1 MKAFRALSVATALV
15 TYALVVLGGVVR
27 VSGSGLGCP
36 DWPLCHGR
44 LLPPLD
50 VHAIIEYSHR
60 TTASLT
66 SILVVLTAVVAWVV
80 WRKRR
85 DIVIPATV
93 AVVLL
98 VVQVVLG
105 AITVRFEL
113 PPMIVLAHLATAMA
127 LLAAVCVTAV
137 AACLPEN
144 VSNAR
149 IAQERLKRSYGTFR
163 ATRVR
168 RRPERG
174 SRGATPRRL
183 ARGAA
188 GGTYLLILSGSLVV
202 GSGASSSCSAW
213 PLCGG
218 GFSLAFDGYPAIQLL
233 HRGLAA
239 AVGLLIIVSLLALL
253 NRYREERAVRATV
266 ALTLAALA
274 FQIAVG
280 AAVVTLHL
288 PAALRGLHLALA
300 SAVWTGTVVLAVIA
314 DRLPAAGGSVGV
326 TDTAHRPPRP
336 TREVV
341 LDYVSLAKPR
351 IIPLLL
357 ITALGGMMM
366 AERGWPSTILVV
378 LTLLGGALAAAGAG
392 AINCWID
399 RDLDGAMLRTRRR
412 PLPDGRIA
420 PGHALLFGIALG
432 LAAFVLL
439 AFWVNVLA
447 ATLAISGLLFY
458 VFVYTLWLKR
468 WTVQNIVIGGA
479 AGAVPPVV
487 GWAAVTHRVDLTAVY
502 LFAVIFLW
510 TPPHFWAL
518 ALRLKGD
525 YARAQVPMLPVVRGE
540 AVARRQILV
549 YTVLLVGVTLAVVV
563 TGALGLLYLAGAV
576 VLGGA
581 FIALALVNLRSQRQR
596 WSRLLFDYSI
606 AYLGLLFAVMVA
618 DRMIGRV

>member
-1 MKAFRALSVATALV
+1 MKAFRALSVATAVV

-44 LLPPLD
+44 ALPPLD
-50 VHAIIEYSHR
+50 LHAIIEYSHR
-60 TTASLT
+60 TTASLA
-66 SILVVLTAVVAWVV
+66 SALVVLTAVFAWLA

-85 DIVIPATV
+85 DVVIPATV
-93 AVVLL
+93 ALVLL

-105 AITVRFEL
+105 AITVRLEL

-137 AACLPEN
+137 AAIVPRPVRPADHLS
-144 VSNAR
+144 VLLS
-149 IAQERLKRSYGTFR
+149 R
-163 ATRVR
+163 A
-168 RRPERG
+168 
-174 SRGATPRRL
+174 
-183 ARGAA
+183 AA
-188 GGTYLLILSGSLVV
+188 AGTYLLILSGSLVV
-202 GSGASSSCSAW
+202 GSGASGSCDAW

-218 GFSLAFDGYPAIQLL
+218 GFSLTFDGSPAIQLL

-239 AVGLLIIVSLLALL
+239 AVGVLIIVSLLALL
-253 NRYREERAVRATV
+253 NRHREDRAVRATV

-274 FQIAVG
+274 FQVAVG

-300 SAVWTGTVVLAVIA
+300 SAVWAGTVVLAVIA
-314 DRLPAAGGSVGV
+314 DRLPAAGAPIGL
-326 TDTAHRPPRP
+326 TADARRKPRP
-336 TREVV
+336 AREVV

-366 AERGWPSTILVV
+366 AQRGWPSTSLVV

-399 RDLDGAMLRTRRR
+399 RDLDGEMLRTRRR

-420 PGHALLFGIALG
+420 PNHALLFGIALG
-432 LAAFVLL
+432 LAAFLLL

-458 VFVYTLWLKR
+458 VFIYTLWLKR

-487 GWAAVTHRVDLTAVY
+487 GWAAVTHRVDLTAIY

-525 YARAQVPMLPVVRGE
+525 YARARVPMLPVVRGE
-540 AVARRQILV
+540 AVARRQILL
-549 YTVLLVGVTLAVVV
+549 YTVILVAVTLAVVV

-576 VLGGA
+576 VLGGV
-581 FIALALVNLRSQRQR
+581 FIALAFVNLRSQRQR

-618 DRMIGRV
+618 DRMIGRL

>member
-1 MKAFRALSVATALV
+1 MKAFRALSVATAVV

-44 LLPPLD
+44 ALPPLD
-50 VHAIIEYSHR
+50 LHAIIEYSHR
-60 TTASLT
+60 TTASLA
-66 SILVVLTAVVAWVV
+66 SALVVLTAVFAWLA

-93 AVVLL
+93 ALVLL
-98 VVQVVLG
+98 LVQVVLG
-105 AITVRFEL
+105 AITVRLEL

-137 AACLPEN
+137 AAMVPRQATE
-144 VSNAR
+144 AD
-149 IAQERLKRSYGTFR
+149 R
-163 ATRVR
+163 ASAWL
-168 RRPERG
+168 
-174 SRGATPRRL
+174 SR
-183 ARGAA
+183 AA
-188 GGTYLLILSGSLVV
+188 VGGTYLLILSGSLVV
-202 GSGASSSCSAW
+202 GSGASGSCDAW

-218 GFSLAFDGYPAIQLL
+218 GLSLTFNGSPAIQLL

-239 AVGLLIIVSLLALL
+239 AVGVLIIVSLLALL
-253 NRYREERAVRATV
+253 NRHREDRAVRATV

-274 FQIAVG
+274 FQVAVG

-300 SAVWTGTVVLAVIA
+300 GAVWAGTVVLAVIA
-314 DRLPAAGGSVGV
+314 DRLPAAGAPAGL
-326 TDTAHRPPRP
+326 TADARPLHRPA
-336 TREVV
+336 REVV

-366 AERGWPSTILVV
+366 AQRGWPSTGLVV

-399 RDLDGAMLRTRRR
+399 RDLDGEMLRTRRR

-420 PGHALLFGIALG
+420 PSHALLFGIALG
-432 LAAFVLL
+432 LAAFLLL

-458 VFVYTLWLKR
+458 VFIYTLWLKR

-487 GWAAVTHRVDLTAVY
+487 GWAAVTHRVDLTAIY
-502 LFAVIFLW
+502 LFAIIFLW

-525 YARAQVPMLPVVRGE
+525 YARARVPMLPVVRGE
-540 AVARRQILV
+540 AVARRQILL
-549 YTVLLVGVTLAVVV
+549 YTVVLVAVTLAVVV

-576 VLGGA
+576 VLGGI
-581 FIALALVNLRSQRQR
+581 FIALALINLRSRRQR

-618 DRMIGRV
+618 DRMIGRL

>member
-1 MKAFRALSVATALV
+1 MKAFRVLSVATAVV

-36 DWPLCHGR
+36 DWPLCHGH
-44 LLPPLD
+44 LLPPLNL
-50 VHAIIEYSHR
+50 HAIIEYSHR

-66 SILVVLTAVVAWVV
+66 SALVLLTAAVAWLA

-85 DIVIPATV
+85 DLVIPATV
-93 AVVLL
+93 ALGLL
-98 VVQVVLG
+98 IVQVILG
-105 AITVRFEL
+105 AITVRLEL

-127 LLAAVCVTAV
+127 LLGAVCVTAV
-137 AACLPEN
+137 AALTP
-144 VSNAR
+144 APAGA
-149 IAQERLKRSYGTFR
+149 ID
-163 ATRVR
+163 RVAR
-168 RRPERG
+168 RRM
-174 SRGATPRRL
+174 L
-183 ARGAA
+183 LAA
-188 GGTYLLILSGSLVV
+188 GGTYLLLISGSLVV
-202 GSGASSSCSAW
+202 GSAASGACNAW

-218 GFSLAFDGYPAIQLL
+218 GFSLTFDGLPAIQLL
-233 HRGLAA
+233 HRVIAG
-239 AVGLLIIVSLLALL
+239 VIGLLIILSLAAVLA
-253 NRYREERAVRATV
+253 RHRRHAAVRATV

-274 FQIAVG
+274 FQVVVG
-280 AAVVTLHL
+280 AAVVTLRL

-300 SAVWTGTVVLAVIA
+300 SAVWAGTVILAVIVG
-314 DRLPAAGGSVGV
+314 RLSPHPALPQREREMDSVR
-326 TDTAHRPPRP
+326 RPARD
-336 TREVV
+336 VV

-366 AERGWPSTILVV
+366 AERGWPSTGLVV

-399 RDLDGAMLRTRRR
+399 RDIDGEMLRTRRR

-420 PGHALLFGIALG
+420 PAHALLFGIVLG
-432 LAAFVLL
+432 LMAFVLL

-468 WTVQNIVIGGA
+468 STVQNIVIGGA
-479 AGAVPPVV
+479 AGAIPPVV

-502 LFAVIFLW
+502 LFAIIFLW

-518 ALRLKGD
+518 ALRLRGD
-525 YARAQVPMLPVVRGE
+525 YARAKVPMLPVVRGE
-540 AVARRQILV
+540 AAARRQIVAYTLV
-549 YTVLLVGVTLAVVV
+549 LVAVTLAIVL
-563 TGALGLLYLAGAV
+563 TG
-576 VLGGA
+576 VLGPIYLVGAALLGAA
-581 FIALALVNLRSQRQR
+581 FIALAVANLLAQRQR
-596 WSRLLFDYSI
+596 WSRILFDYSI

-618 DRMIGRV
+618 DRMIGKV

>member
-1 MKAFRALSVATALV
+1 MKAFRVLSVATAVV
-15 TYALVVLGGVVR
+15 TYTLVVLGGVVR

-44 LLPPLD
+44 LLPPLNL
-50 VHAIIEYSHR
+50 HAIIEYSHR

-66 SILVVLTAVVAWVV
+66 STLVVLTAAVAWLA

-85 DIVIPATV
+85 DLVIPATV
-93 AVVLL
+93 AVALL
-98 VVQVVLG
+98 IVQVVLG
-105 AITVRFEL
+105 AITVRLEL

-127 LLAAVCVTAV
+127 LLGAVCVTAV
-137 AACLPEN
+137 AALVPAPGG
-144 VSNAR
+144 VTDR
-149 IAQERLKRSYGTFR
+149 VVKRRMF
-163 ATRVR
+163 
-168 RRPERG
+168 
-174 SRGATPRRL
+174 L
-183 ARGAA
+183 AA

-202 GSGASSSCSAW
+202 GSGASGTCDAW

-218 GFSLAFDGYPAIQLL
+218 GFSFAFDGLPAVQLL
-233 HRGLAA
+233 HRGIAGLI
-239 AVGLLIIVSLLALL
+239 GLLIVVSLVSLLA
-253 NRYREERAVRATV
+253 RHPRQRAVRATV

-274 FQIAVG
+274 FQVAVG
-280 AAVVTLHL
+280 AAVVTLRL

-300 SAVWTGTVVLAVIA
+300 SAVWAGTVILAVIVR
-314 DRLPAAGGSVGV
+314 RLSPHPALPHRGRE
-326 TDTAHRPPRP
+326 TDIVRRPARDI
-336 TREVV
+336 V

-366 AERGWPSTILVV
+366 AGRGWPSTGLVV

-399 RDLDGAMLRTRRR
+399 RDIDGEMLRTRRR

-420 PGHALLFGIALG
+420 PGHALLFGIVLG
-432 LAAFVLL
+432 LIAFVVL

-447 ATLAISGLLFY
+447 AVLAISGLLFY

-468 WTVQNIVIGGA
+468 STVQNIVIGGA
-479 AGAVPPVV
+479 AGAIPPVV

-518 ALRLKGD
+518 ALRLRGD
-525 YARAQVPMLPVVRGE
+525 YARAKVPMLPVVHGD
-540 AVARRQILV
+540 AAARRQIVGYTLV
-549 YTVLLVGVTLAVVV
+549 LVAVTLAVVL
-563 TGALGLLYLAGAV
+563 TG
-576 VLGGA
+576 VLGPVYLIGA
-581 FIALALVNLRSQRQR
+581 ALLGAGFIALAVVNLLARRQR
-596 WSRLLFDYSI
+596 WSRVLFDYSI

-618 DRMIGRV
+618 DRMIGKV

>member
-1 MKAFRALSVATALV
+1 MKAFRVLSVATAVV

-36 DWPLCHGR
+36 DWPLCHGH
-44 LLPPLD
+44 LLPPLNL
-50 VHAIIEYSHR
+50 HAIIEYSHR

-66 SILVVLTAVVAWVV
+66 SALVLLTAAVAWLA

-85 DIVIPATV
+85 DLVIPATV
-93 AVVLL
+93 ALGLL
-98 VVQVVLG
+98 IVQVILG
-105 AITVRFEL
+105 AITVRLEL

-127 LLAAVCVTAV
+127 LLGAVCVTAV
-137 AACLPEN
+137 AALTP
-144 VSNAR
+144 APAGA
-149 IAQERLKRSYGTFR
+149 ID
-163 ATRVR
+163 RVAR
-168 RRPERG
+168 RRM
-174 SRGATPRRL
+174 L
-183 ARGAA
+183 LAA
-188 GGTYLLILSGSLVV
+188 GGTYLLLISGSLVV
-202 GSGASSSCSAW
+202 GSAASGACNAW

-218 GFSLAFDGYPAIQLL
+218 GFSLTFDGLPAIQLL
-233 HRGLAA
+233 HRVIAG
-239 AVGLLIIVSLLALL
+239 VIGLLIILSLAAVLA
-253 NRYREERAVRATV
+253 RHRRHAAVRATV

-274 FQIAVG
+274 FQVVVG
-280 AAVVTLHL
+280 AAVVTLRL

-300 SAVWTGTVVLAVIA
+300 SAVWAGTVILAVIVG
-314 DRLPAAGGSVGV
+314 RLSPDPALPQREREMDSVR
-326 TDTAHRPPRP
+326 RPARD
-336 TREVV
+336 VV

-366 AERGWPSTILVV
+366 AERGWPSTGLVV

-399 RDLDGAMLRTRRR
+399 RDIDGEMLRTRRR

-420 PGHALLFGIALG
+420 PAHALLFGIVLG
-432 LAAFVLL
+432 LMAFVLL

-468 WTVQNIVIGGA
+468 STVQNIVIGGA
-479 AGAVPPVV
+479 AGAIPPVV

-502 LFAVIFLW
+502 LFAIIFLW

-518 ALRLKGD
+518 ALRLRGD
-525 YARAQVPMLPVVRGE
+525 YARAKVPMLPVVRGE
-540 AVARRQILV
+540 AAARRQIVAYTLV
-549 YTVLLVGVTLAVVV
+549 LVAVTLAIVL
-563 TGALGLLYLAGAV
+563 TG
-576 VLGGA
+576 VLGPIYLVGAALLGAA
-581 FIALALVNLRSQRQR
+581 FIALAVANLLAQRQR
-596 WSRLLFDYSI
+596 WSRILFDYSI

-618 DRMIGRV
+618 DRMIGKV

>member
-1 MKAFRALSVATALV
+1 MKAFRVLSVATAVV

-44 LLPPLD
+44 LLPPLNL
-50 VHAIIEYSHR
+50 HAIIEYSHR

-66 SILVVLTAVVAWVV
+66 SALVVLTAVVALVA

-93 AVVLL
+93 ALVLL
-98 VVQVVLG
+98 IVQVVLG
-105 AITVRFEL
+105 AITVRLEL

-127 LLAAVCVTAV
+127 LLGAVCVTAV
-137 AACLPEN
+137 AAVMPAPAGA
-144 VSNAR
+144 VDGVA
-149 IAQERLKRSYGTFR
+149 
-163 ATRVR
+163 VR
-168 RRPERG
+168 RMV
-174 SRGATPRRL
+174 L
-183 ARGAA
+183 AA
-188 GGTYLLILSGSLVV
+188 GGTYLLIISGSLVV
-202 GSGASSSCSAW
+202 GSGASGACNAW

-218 GFSLAFDGYPAIQLL
+218 GFSFAFDGLPAIQLL
-233 HRGLAA
+233 HRGIAG
-239 AVGLLIIVSLLALL
+239 VIGLLIVLSLVSLLA
-253 NRYREERAVRATV
+253 RHRRHSAVRATV

-274 FQIAVG
+274 FQVAVG
-280 AAVVTLHL
+280 AAVVTLRL

-300 SAVWTGTVVLAVIA
+300 SAVWAGMVILAVIVR
-314 DRLPAAGGSVGV
+314 RLSPDPALPQRGRDMDVV
-326 TDTAHRPPRP
+326 RRPARD
-336 TREVV
+336 VV

-366 AERGWPSTILVV
+366 AERGWPSTGLVI
-378 LTLLGGALAAAGAG
+378 LTLVGGALAAAGAG

-399 RDLDGAMLRTRRR
+399 RDIDGEMLRTRRR

-420 PGHALLFGIALG
+420 PAHALLFGIALG
-432 LAAFVLL
+432 LIAFVVL

-468 WTVQNIVIGGA
+468 STVQNIVIGGA
-479 AGAVPPVV
+479 AGAIPPVV

-518 ALRLKGD
+518 ALRLRGD
-525 YARAQVPMLPVVRGE
+525 YARAKVPMLPVVQGD
-540 AVARRQILV
+540 AAARRQIVAYTLALV
-549 YTVLLVGVTLAVVV
+549 AVTLAVVF
-563 TGALGLLYLAGAV
+563 TGVLGPLYLVGAALLGAG
-576 VLGGA
+576 
-581 FIALALVNLRSQRQR
+581 FIALAVVNLLARRQR
-596 WSRLLFDYSI
+596 WSRVLFDYSI

>member
-1 MKAFRALSVATALV
+1 
-15 TYALVVLGGVVR
+15 
-27 VSGSGLGCP
+27 
-36 DWPLCHGR
+36 
-44 LLPPLD
+44 
-50 VHAIIEYSHR
+50 
-60 TTASLT
+60 
-66 SILVVLTAVVAWVV
+66 
-80 WRKRR
+80 
-85 DIVIPATV
+85 
-93 AVVLL
+93 
-98 VVQVVLG
+98 VQVVLG
-105 AITVRFEL
+105 AVTVRLEL

-137 AACLPEN
+137 AASIPQPTTP
-144 VSNAR
+144 VD
-149 IAQERLKRSYGTFR
+149 R
-163 ATRVR
+163 ASV
-168 RRPERG
+168 P
-174 SRGATPRRL
+174 L
-183 ARGAA
+183 ARAA
-188 GGTYLLILSGSLVV
+188 AAGTYLLILSGSLVV
-202 GSGASSSCSAW
+202 GSGASGSCNAW

-218 GFSLAFDGYPAIQLL
+218 GFSLTFEGYPAIQLL
-233 HRGLAA
+233 HCGLAA
-239 AVGLLIIVSLLALL
+239 VIGVLVIVSLFGLL
-253 NRYREERAVRATV
+253 NRHRATRAVRATV

-274 FQIAVG
+274 FQVAVG

-300 SAVWTGTVVLAVIA
+300 SAVWAGTVVLAVLA
-314 DRLPAAGGSVGV
+314 DRLPAAGAPVGV
-326 TDTAHRPPRP
+326 NDEARRPSRAA
-336 TREVV
+336 REVV

-366 AERGWPSTILVV
+366 AERGWPSTGLVV
-378 LTLLGGALAAAGAG
+378 LTLIGGALAAAGAG

-487 GWAAVTHRVDLTAVY
+487 GWAAVTHRVDLTAIY

-540 AVARRQILV
+540 AVARRQILL
-549 YTVLLVGVTLAVVV
+549 YTLVLVAVTIAVVV
-563 TGALGLLYLAGAV
+563 TGALGMLYLAGAA
-576 VLGGA
+576 VLGA
-581 FIALALVNLRSQRQR
+581 VFIALAVVNLRNQRQR

-618 DRMIGRV
+618 DRMIGRL

>member
-1 MKAFRALSVATALV
+1 MKGFRVLAVATAVV

-36 DWPLCHGR
+36 DWPLCHSR
-44 LLPPLD
+44 LLPPLEL
-50 VHAIIEYSHR
+50 HSIIEYSHR
-60 TTASLT
+60 TAASLAST
-66 SILVVLTAVVAWVV
+66 LIVLTAVVAWIA

-85 DIVIPATV
+85 DIVIPATI
-93 AVVLL
+93 ALGLL

-105 AITVRFEL
+105 AITVRLEL

-137 AACLPEN
+137 AAIVPRSEGPADRGWVWL
-144 VSNAR
+144 AR
-149 IAQERLKRSYGTFR
+149 AAAAGTF
-163 ATRVR
+163 
-168 RRPERG
+168 
-174 SRGATPRRL
+174 
-183 ARGAA
+183 
-188 GGTYLLILSGSLVV
+188 LLILSGSLVV
-202 GSGASSSCSAW
+202 GSGASGACGAW

-218 GFSLAFDGYPAIQLL
+218 GFSLTFDGYPAIQLL

-239 AVGLLIIVSLLALL
+239 VIGVLIIVSLFVLL
-253 NRYREERAVRATV
+253 NRHRAQRAVRATV

-274 FQIAVG
+274 FQVAVG

-300 SAVWTGTVVLAVIA
+300 SAVWAGIVVLAVIA
-314 DRLPAAGGSVGV
+314 DRLPAAGESVGV
-326 TDTAHRPPRP
+326 ASDPRQP
-336 TREVV
+336 RRRTREVV

-357 ITALGGMMM
+357 ITALGGMMI
-366 AERGWPSTILVV
+366 AERGWPSTGLVV
-378 LTLLGGALAAAGAG
+378 ATLLGGALAAAGAG

-399 RDLDGAMLRTRRR
+399 RDLDREMFRTRRR

-420 PGHALLFGIALG
+420 PSHALLFGIALG
-432 LAAFVLL
+432 LAAFMLL
-439 AFWVNVLA
+439 AFWVNPLA
-447 ATLAISGLLFY
+447 ATLAIGGLLFY

-487 GWAAVTHRVDLTAVY
+487 GWAAVTHRIDLTAVY

-540 AVARRQILV
+540 AAARRQILL
-549 YTVLLVGVTLAVVV
+549 YTLVLVAVTLVVVV
-563 TGALGLLYLAGAV
+563 TGALGLLYLAGAAL
-576 VLGGA
+576 LGGI
-581 FIALALVNLRSQRQR
+581 FIALALANLRSRRPR

-618 DRMIGRV
+618 DRMVGRL

>member
-66 SILVVLTAVVAWVV
+66 SILVVLTAVVAWVA

-93 AVVLL
+93 ALVLL

-127 LLAAVCVTAV
+127 LLAAVCVTATTV
-137 AACLPEN
+137 WFPGNA
-144 VSNAR
+144 SNAR
-149 IAQERLKRSYGTFR
+149 MARIA
-163 ATRVR
+163 
-168 RRPERG
+168 P
-174 SRGATPRRL
+174 L
-183 ARGAA
+183 ASA
-188 GGTYLLILSGSLVV
+188 GGAGLLILSGSLVV
-202 GSGASSSCSAW
+202 GSGASGSCNAW

-218 GFSLAFDGYPAIQLL
+218 GFSLAFDGFPAIQLL

-239 AVGLLIIVSLLALL
+239 AVGLLIVVSLLALL
-253 NRYREERAVRATV
+253 NQYREERAVRAAV
-266 ALTLAALA
+266 ALILAALA
-274 FQIAVG
+274 FQVAVG

-300 SAVWTGTVVLAVIA
+300 SAVWAGTVVLAVIA
-314 DRLPAAGGSVGV
+314 NRLPATGGSVGV
-326 TDTAHRPPRP
+326 TDAARRPPRP
-336 TREVV
+336 AREVA

-366 AERGWPSTILVV
+366 AERGWPSTGLVV

-420 PGHALLFGIALG
+420 PSHALLFGIALG

-549 YTVLLVGVTLAVVV
+549 YTVVLVGVTLAVVV

-581 FIALALVNLRSQRQR
+581 FIALALVNLRSPRQR

-618 DRMIGRV
+618 DRMIGRL

>member
-1 MKAFRALSVATALV
+1 MKAFRVLSVATALV

-50 VHAIIEYSHR
+50 LHAIIEYSHR
-60 TTASLT
+60 TTASLAST
-66 SILVVLTAVVAWVV
+66 LIVLTAVVAWLA

-85 DIVIPATV
+85 DIVIPAMV
-93 AVVLL
+93 AVGLL

-105 AITVRFEL
+105 AVTVRLEL

-127 LLAAVCVTAV
+127 LLAAVCVTA
-137 AACLPEN
+137 
-144 VSNAR
+144 SNAR
-149 IAQERLKRSYGTFR
+149 LARYAPLASAGEPDSRPAWLARAAAAGTF
-163 ATRVR
+163 
-168 RRPERG
+168 
-174 SRGATPRRL
+174 
-183 ARGAA
+183 
-188 GGTYLLILSGSLVV
+188 LLILSGSLVV
-202 GSGASSSCSAW
+202 GSGASGSCGAW

-239 AVGLLIIVSLLALL
+239 AVGVLIVVSLFALL
-253 NRYREERAVRATV
+253 NRYRVERAVRATV

-274 FQIAVG
+274 FQVAVG

-300 SAVWTGTVVLAVIA
+300 SAVWAGTVVLAVLA
-314 DRLPAAGGSVGV
+314 DRLPVTGARADV
-326 TDTAHRPPRP
+326 TDHAREPPRP
-336 TREVV
+336 AREVV

-366 AERGWPSTILVV
+366 AERGWPSTGLVV
-378 LTLLGGALAAAGAG
+378 LTLLGGTLAAAGAG

-420 PGHALLFGIALG
+420 PRHALLFGIALG
-432 LAAFVLL
+432 VAAFVLL

-487 GWAAVTHRVDLTAVY
+487 GWAAVTHRIDLTAIY

-540 AVARRQILV
+540 AVARRQILL
-549 YTVLLVGVTLAVVV
+549 YTLALVAVTIAVVV
-563 TGALGLLYLAGAV
+563 TGALGLLYMAGAA
-576 VLGGA
+576 VLGGV
-581 FIALALVNLRSQRQR
+581 FIALAVVNLRNRRQR

-618 DRMIGRV
+618 DRMIGRL

>member
-1 MKAFRALSVATALV
+1 MKAFRVLSVATALV

-50 VHAIIEYSHR
+50 LHSIIEYSHR
-60 TTASLT
+60 TTASLAST
-66 SILVVLTAVVAWVV
+66 LIVLTAVVAWLA

-85 DIVIPATV
+85 DIVIPAMV
-93 AVVLL
+93 ALGLL

-105 AITVRFEL
+105 AITVRLEL

-127 LLAAVCVTAV
+127 LLAAVCVTA
-137 AACLPEN
+137 
-144 VSNAR
+144 SNAR
-149 IAQERLKRSYGTFR
+149 LARSAPLASAGGPGSR
-163 ATRVR
+163 ATW
-168 RRPERG
+168 
-174 SRGATPRRL
+174 L
-183 ARGAA
+183 ARTAA
-188 GGTYLLILSGSLVV
+188 GGTYVLILSGSLVV
-202 GSGASSSCSAW
+202 GSGASGSCGAW

-239 AVGLLIIVSLLALL
+239 AIGVLIIVSLFALL
-253 NRYREERAVRATV
+253 NRYRVERAVRATV

-274 FQIAVG
+274 FQVAVG

-300 SAVWTGTVVLAVIA
+300 SAVWAGAVVLAVLA
-314 DRLPAAGGSVGV
+314 DRLPVTGARADV
-326 TDTAHRPPRP
+326 TDHARQPPRP
-336 TREVV
+336 AREVV

-366 AERGWPSTILVV
+366 AERGWPSTGLVV

-420 PGHALLFGIALG
+420 PRHALLFGIALG
-432 LAAFVLL
+432 VAAFVLL

-487 GWAAVTHRVDLTAVY
+487 GWAAVTHRIDLTAIY

-540 AVARRQILV
+540 AVARRQILL
-549 YTVLLVGVTLAVVV
+549 YTLALVAVTIAVVV
-563 TGALGLLYLAGAV
+563 TGALGLLYLAGAA
-576 VLGGA
+576 VLGA
-581 FIALALVNLRSQRQR
+581 VFIALAVVNLRNRRQR

-618 DRMIGRV
+618 DRMIGRL

>member
-1 MKAFRALSVATALV
+1 MKAFRALSIATAVV

-60 TTASLT
+60 TTASLA
-66 SILVVLTAVVAWVV
+66 SALIVLTAVVAWLA
-80 WRKRR
+80 WRNRR
-85 DIVIPATV
+85 DVVIPSTIAL
-93 AVVLL
+93 ALL
-98 VVQVVLG
+98 AVQVALG
-105 AITVRFEL
+105 AITVRLEL

-137 AACLPEN
+137 AACLPQN

-149 IAQERLKRSYGTFR
+149 T
-163 ATRVR
+163 
-168 RRPERG
+168 
-174 SRGATPRRL
+174 ATPRRL
-183 ARGAA
+183 ARAA
-188 GGTYLLILSGSLVV
+188 AAGTYLLILSGSLVV
-202 GSGASSSCSAW
+202 GSGASGSCPAW

-218 GFSLAFDGYPAIQLL
+218 GFNLAFDGYPAIQLL

-239 AVGLLIIVSLLALL
+239 VIGVLIVVSLFALL
-253 NRYREERAVRATV
+253 NRYRVARALRATV

-274 FQIAVG
+274 FQVAVG

-300 SAVWTGTVVLAVIA
+300 SAVWAGTVVLAVIA
-314 DRLPAAGGSVGV
+314 DRLPATGAPVGLR
-326 TDTAHRPPRP
+326 DQAHGTRPA
-336 TREVV
+336 REVV

-366 AERGWPSTILVV
+366 AQRGWPSTGLVA
-378 LTLLGGALAAAGAG
+378 LTLVGGALAAGGAG

-399 RDLDGAMLRTRRR
+399 RDLDLEMLRTRRR

-420 PGHALLFGIALG
+420 PAHALLFGIGLG
-432 LAAFVLL
+432 LAAFLLL

-447 ATLAISGLLFY
+447 ATLAVSGLLFY

-479 AGAVPPVV
+479 AGAVPPLV
-487 GWAAVTHRVDLTAVY
+487 GWAAVTHRIDLTSIY

-549 YTVLLVGVTLAVVV
+549 YTLVLVGVTLGVVL

-576 VLGGA
+576 VLGSV
-581 FIALALVNLRSQRQR
+581 FIALAVLTLRNHRQR

-618 DRMIGRV
+618 DRMIGRL

>member
-1 MKAFRALSVATALV
+1 MKAFRVLSVATAVV

-36 DWPLCHGR
+36 DWPLCHGH
-44 LLPPLD
+44 LLPPLNL
-50 VHAIIEYSHR
+50 HAIIEYSHR

-66 SILVVLTAVVAWVV
+66 SALVLLTAAVAWLA

-85 DIVIPATV
+85 DLVIPATV
-93 AVVLL
+93 ALGLL
-98 VVQVVLG
+98 IVQVILG
-105 AITVRFEL
+105 AITVRLEL

-127 LLAAVCVTAV
+127 LLGAVCVTAV
-137 AACLPEN
+137 AALTP
-144 VSNAR
+144 APAGA
-149 IAQERLKRSYGTFR
+149 ID
-163 ATRVR
+163 RVAR
-168 RRPERG
+168 RRML
-174 SRGATPRRL
+174 L
-183 ARGAA
+183 AAS
-188 GGTYLLILSGSLVV
+188 GTYLLLISGSLVV
-202 GSGASSSCSAW
+202 GSGASGACNAW

-218 GFSLAFDGYPAIQLL
+218 GFSLTFDGLPAIQLL
-233 HRGLAA
+233 HRVIAG
-239 AVGLLIIVSLLALL
+239 VIGLLIILSLASVLA
-253 NRYREERAVRATV
+253 RHRRHGAVRATV

-274 FQIAVG
+274 FQVVVG
-280 AAVVTLHL
+280 AAVVTLRL

-300 SAVWTGTVVLAVIA
+300 SAVWAGTVILAVIVG
-314 DRLPAAGGSVGV
+314 RLSPDPALPQRQREMDSVR
-326 TDTAHRPPRP
+326 RPARD
-336 TREVV
+336 VV

-366 AERGWPSTILVV
+366 AERGWPSTGLVV

-399 RDLDGAMLRTRRR
+399 RDIDGEMLRTRRR

-420 PGHALLFGIALG
+420 PAHALLFGIVLG
-432 LAAFVLL
+432 LLAFVLL

-468 WTVQNIVIGGA
+468 STVQNIVIGGA
-479 AGAVPPVV
+479 AGAIPPVV

-502 LFAVIFLW
+502 LFAIIFLW

-518 ALRLKGD
+518 ALRLRGD
-525 YARAQVPMLPVVRGE
+525 YARAKVPMLPVVRGE
-540 AVARRQILV
+540 AAARRQIVGYTLV
-549 YTVLLVGVTLAVVV
+549 LVAVTLAIVL
-563 TGALGLLYLAGAV
+563 TG
-576 VLGGA
+576 VLGPVYLVGAALLGAA
-581 FIALALVNLRSQRQR
+581 FIALAVANLLARRQR
-596 WSRLLFDYSI
+596 WSRILFDYSI

-618 DRMIGRV
+618 DRMIGKV

>member
-1 MKAFRALSVATALV
+1 MRAFRALSVATAVV

-36 DWPLCHGR
+36 DWPLCHGH
-44 LLPPLD
+44 LLPPLN

-66 SILVVLTAVVAWVV
+66 SMLVVLTALVAWLM
-80 WRKRR
+80 WRRRR

-93 AVVLL
+93 ALGLL
-98 VVQVVLG
+98 IVQVVLG
-105 AITVRFEL
+105 AITVRLEL

-127 LLAAVCVTAV
+127 LLGAVCVTAV
-137 AACLPEN
+137 AALMAPA
-144 VSNAR
+144 S
-149 IAQERLKRSYGTFR
+149 ERRDPTSIR
-163 ATRVR
+163 W
-168 RRPERG
+168 
-174 SRGATPRRL
+174 

-188 GGTYLLILSGSLVV
+188 AGTYLLILSGSLVV
-202 GSGASSSCSAW
+202 GSGASGACNAW

-218 GFSLAFDGYPAIQLL
+218 GFSFAFDGLPSIQLL
-233 HRGLAA
+233 HRTLAGLI
-239 AVGLLIIVSLLALL
+239 GLLIVVSLVAIL
-253 NRYREERAVRATV
+253 RRHRREPAVRATV

-274 FQIAVG
+274 FQVAVG

-300 SAVWTGTVVLAVIA
+300 SAVWAGTVILAVIA
-314 DRLPAAGGSVGV
+314 GRLPERDEPVVIRASAPLRKRS
-326 TDTAHRPPRP
+326 
-336 TREVV
+336 TRDVV
-341 LDYVSLAKPR
+341 LDYISLAKPR

-366 AERGWPSTILVV
+366 AQRGWPATGLVV
-378 LTLLGGALAAAGAG
+378 LTLLGGAMAAAGAG

-399 RDLDGAMLRTRRR
+399 RDIDREMLRTKRR
-412 PLPDGRIA
+412 PLPDGRIT
-420 PGHALLFGIALG
+420 PSHALLFGIGLG
-432 LAAFVLL
+432 VGAFVVL
-439 AFWVNVLA
+439 AFFVNVLA

-479 AGAVPPVV
+479 AGAIPPVV
-487 GWAAVTHRVDLTAVY
+487 GWAAVTHRIDLTAVY
-502 LFAVIFLW
+502 LFAIIFLW

-518 ALRLKGD
+518 ALRLRGD

-540 AVARRQILV
+540 SAARRQILV
-549 YTVLLVGVTLAVVV
+549 YTVLLVGFTLAIVL
-563 TGALGLLYLAGAV
+563 TGVLGPLYLSGAV
-576 VLGGA
+576 LLGA
-581 FIALALVNLRSQRQR
+581 MFIGLAVINLRSPRQR
-596 WSRLLFDYSI
+596 WSRWLFDYSI

-618 DRMIGRV
+618 DRMINLPVIHG

>member
-1 MKAFRALSVATALV
+1 MKAFRVLSVATAVV
-15 TYALVVLGGVVR
+15 TYALVLRGGVVR
-27 VSGSGLGCP
+27 VAGSGLGCP

-50 VHAIIEYSHR
+50 LHAVIEYSHR

-66 SILVVLTAVVAWVV
+66 SVLVVLTAAVAFVA

-85 DIVIPATV
+85 DLVIPA
-93 AVVLL
+93 AIALGLL
-98 VVQVVLG
+98 IVQVVLG
-105 AITVRFEL
+105 AITVRLEL

-127 LLAAVCVTAV
+127 LLGGVCVTAV
-137 AACLPEN
+137 AALLPSPGGA
-144 VSNAR
+144 VD
-149 IAQERLKRSYGTFR
+149 
-163 ATRVR
+163 RVAR
-168 RRPERG
+168 RR
-174 SRGATPRRL
+174 TL
-183 ARGAA
+183 LAA
-188 GGTYLLILSGSLVV
+188 GGTSLLIISGSLVV
-202 GSGASSSCSAW
+202 GSGASGTCDAW

-218 GFSLAFDGYPAIQLL
+218 GFSFAFDGLPAIQLL
-233 HRGLAA
+233 HRGIA
-239 AVGLLIIVSLLALL
+239 AVIGLLIVLSLVSVLA
-253 NRYREERAVRATV
+253 RHRRQPAVRATV

-274 FQIAVG
+274 FQVAVG
-280 AAVVTLHL
+280 AAVVTLRL

-300 SAVWTGTVVLAVIA
+300 SAVWAGTVVLAVLA
-314 DRLPAAGGSVGV
+314 SRLPLAGDPVGYVSEARPVRRPAA
-326 TDTAHRPPRP
+326 D
-336 TREVV
+336 VV

-366 AERGWPSTILVV
+366 AERGWPSTGLVV

-420 PGHALLFGIALG
+420 PSHALLFGIPLG

-458 VFVYTLWLKR
+458 VFIYTLWLKR

-487 GWAAVTHRVDLTAVY
+487 GWAAVTHRVDLTAIY

-540 AVARRQILV
+540 AVARRQILL
-549 YTVLLVGVTLAVVV
+549 YTVVLVAVPLGVVV

-581 FIALALVNLRSQRQR
+581 FIALALVNLRSRRQR

-606 AYLGLLFAVMVA
+606 AFPGLLFAVMVA
-618 DRMIGRV
+618 DRMIGRL

>member
-1 MKAFRALSVATALV
+1 MKAFRVLSVATAVV

-36 DWPLCHGR
+36 DWPLCHGH
-44 LLPPLD
+44 LLPPLNL
-50 VHAIIEYSHR
+50 HAIIEYSHR

-66 SILVVLTAVVAWVV
+66 SALVLLTAAVAWLA

-85 DIVIPATV
+85 DLVIPATV
-93 AVVLL
+93 ALGLL
-98 VVQVVLG
+98 IVQVILG
-105 AITVRFEL
+105 AITVRLEL

-127 LLAAVCVTAV
+127 LLGAVCVTAV
-137 AACLPEN
+137 AALTP
-144 VSNAR
+144 APAGA
-149 IAQERLKRSYGTFR
+149 ID
-163 ATRVR
+163 RVAR
-168 RRPERG
+168 RRM
-174 SRGATPRRL
+174 L
-183 ARGAA
+183 LAA
-188 GGTYLLILSGSLVV
+188 GGTYLLLISGSLVV
-202 GSGASSSCSAW
+202 GSAASGACNAW

-218 GFSLAFDGYPAIQLL
+218 GFSPTFDGLPAIQLL
-233 HRGLAA
+233 HRVIA
-239 AVGLLIIVSLLALL
+239 AVIGLLIILSLASVLA
-253 NRYREERAVRATV
+253 RHRRHAAVRATV

-274 FQIAVG
+274 FQVVVG
-280 AAVVTLHL
+280 AAVVTLRL

-300 SAVWTGTVVLAVIA
+300 SAVWAGTVILAVIVG
-314 DRLPAAGGSVGV
+314 RLSPHPALPQREREMDSVR
-326 TDTAHRPPRP
+326 RPARD
-336 TREVV
+336 VV

-366 AERGWPSTILVV
+366 AERGWPSTGLVV

-399 RDLDGAMLRTRRR
+399 RDIDGEMLRTRRR

-420 PGHALLFGIALG
+420 PAHALLFGIVLG
-432 LAAFVLL
+432 LMAFVLL

-468 WTVQNIVIGGA
+468 STVQNIVIGGA
-479 AGAVPPVV
+479 AGAIPPVV

-502 LFAVIFLW
+502 LFAIIFLW

-518 ALRLKGD
+518 ALRLRGD
-525 YARAQVPMLPVVRGE
+525 YARAKVPMLPVVHGE
-540 AVARRQILV
+540 AAARRQIVGYTLV
-549 YTVLLVGVTLAVVV
+549 LVAVTLAIVL
-563 TGALGLLYLAGAV
+563 TG
-576 VLGGA
+576 VLGPIYLVGAALLGAA
-581 FIALALVNLRSQRQR
+581 FIALAVANLLAQRQR
-596 WSRLLFDYSI
+596 WSRILFDYSI

-618 DRMIGRV
+618 DRMIGKV

>member
-50 VHAIIEYSHR
+50 LHAIIEYSHR
-60 TTASLT
+60 TTGLLVST
-66 SILVVLTAVVAWVV
+66 LVVLTALVAWLM
-80 WRKRR
+80 WRGRR
-85 DIVIPATV
+85 DILIPATV
-93 AVVLL
+93 ALGLL
-98 VVQVVLG
+98 MVQVALG
-105 AITVRFEL
+105 AITVLLEL
-113 PPMIVLAHLATAMA
+113 PPMIVLAHLATAIA

-137 AACLPEN
+137 GALVPGSTGQRTDASSTRWAMSAA
-144 VSNAR
+144 A
-149 IAQERLKRSYGTFR
+149 GTF
-163 ATRVR
+163 
-168 RRPERG
+168 
-174 SRGATPRRL
+174 
-183 ARGAA
+183 
-188 GGTYLLILSGSLVV
+188 LLILSGSLVV
-202 GSGASSSCSAW
+202 GSGASGACNAW

-218 GFSLAFDGYPAIQLL
+218 GFTLSFGGSPSIQLL
-233 HRGLAA
+233 HRTVAALIGL
-239 AVGLLIIVSLLALL
+239 VIVVAMLSVLRRQRRVA
-253 NRYREERAVRATV
+253 AVRATI

-274 FQIAVG
+274 FQVAVG
-280 AAVVTLHL
+280 AAVVALHL
-288 PAALRGLHLALA
+288 PPVLRALHLALA
-300 SAVWTGTVVLAVIA
+300 SAVWVGTVILTVIES
-314 DRLPAAGGSVGV
+314 RLSPHPALPPRGREIQRV
-326 TDTAHRPPRP
+326 HRPG
-336 TREVV
+336 REVV

-366 AERGWPSTILVV
+366 AERGWPSTGLVV
-378 LTLLGGALAAAGAG
+378 LTLLGGALAAGGAG

-399 RDLDGAMLRTRRR
+399 RDLDGEMLRTRRR

-420 PGHALLFGIALG
+420 PSHALLFGIALG
-432 LAAFVLL
+432 LAAFLLL

-458 VFVYTLWLKR
+458 VFIYTLWLKR

-479 AGAVPPVV
+479 AGAIPPVV
-487 GWAAVTHRVDLTAVY
+487 GWAAVTHRIDLTAIY

-525 YARAQVPMLPVVRGE
+525 YARARVPMLPVVRGD
-540 AVARRQILV
+540 AVARRQILW
-549 YTVLLVGVTLAVVV
+549 YTLVLVAVTVAVVV
-563 TGALGLLYLAGAV
+563 TGVLGVLYLAGAV
-576 VLGGA
+576 VLGGV
-581 FIALALVNLRSQRQR
+581 FIALALVNLRSPRQR

-606 AYLGLLFAVMVA
+606 AYLGLLFTVMVA
-618 DRMIGRV
+618 DRMIGRL

>member
-1 MKAFRALSVATALV
+1 MKAFRLLTVAAALV

-44 LLPPLD
+44 LLPPLNL
-50 VHAIIEYSHR
+50 HAIIEYSHR
-60 TTASLT
+60 TTASLA
-66 SILVVLTAVVAWVV
+66 SALIVLTAAVALLA

-85 DIVIPATV
+85 DIVIPAMV
-93 AVVLL
+93 ALGLL
-98 VVQVVLG
+98 VAQVVLG
-105 AITVRFEL
+105 AITVRLEL

-137 AACLPEN
+137 AAS
-144 VSNAR
+144 VAR
-149 IAQERLKRSYGTFR
+149 PTTPTDR
-163 ATRVR
+163 ASV
-168 RRPERG
+168 P
-174 SRGATPRRL
+174 L
-183 ARGAA
+183 ARAA
-188 GGTYLLILSGSLVV
+188 AAGTYLLILSGSLVV
-202 GSGASSSCSAW
+202 GSGASSSCAAW

-218 GFSLAFDGYPAIQLL
+218 GFSLSFEGYPAIQLL

-239 AVGLLIIVSLLALL
+239 AIGVLIIVSLFALL
-253 NRYREERAVRATV
+253 NRHRVQRAVRATV

-274 FQIAVG
+274 FQVAVG

-300 SAVWTGTVVLAVIA
+300 SAVWAGTVVLAVLA
-314 DRLPAAGGSVGV
+314 DRLPAGGAPVAV
-326 TDTAHRPPRP
+326 ADHARQPPRP
-336 TREVV
+336 AREVV

-366 AERGWPSTILVV
+366 AERGWPSTGLVV

-420 PGHALLFGIALG
+420 PSHALLFGIALG

-439 AFWVNVLA
+439 AFWVNVLT

-487 GWAAVTHRVDLTAVY
+487 GWAAVTHRVDLTAIY

-525 YARAQVPMLPVVRGE
+525 YARARVPMLPVVRGE
-540 AVARRQILV
+540 AVARRQILL
-549 YTVLLVGVTLAVVV
+549 YTLVLVAVTLAVVV
-563 TGALGLLYLAGAV
+563 TGALGLLYLAGAA
-576 VLGGA
+576 VLGGV
-581 FIALALVNLRSQRQR
+581 FIALAVVNLRNQRQR

-618 DRMIGRV
+618 DRMIGRL

>member
-1 MKAFRALSVATALV
+1 MKGFRALSVATAV
-15 TYALVVLGGVVR
+15 ATYALVVLGGVVR

-44 LLPPLD
+44 VLPPLD
-50 VHAIIEYSHR
+50 LHAIIEYSHR
-60 TTASLT
+60 TAASLT
-66 SILVVLTAVVAWVV
+66 STLVVLTAAVAWMA
-80 WRKRR
+80 WRNRR
-85 DIVIPATV
+85 DLVVPATL
-93 AVVLL
+93 AVSLL
-98 VVQVVLG
+98 AVQVVLG
-105 AITVRFEL
+105 AITVRLEL

-127 LLAAVCVTAV
+127 LLGAVCVTAV
-137 AACLPEN
+137 ASLMPMPAEPADAQ
-144 VSNAR
+144 SAR
-149 IAQERLKRSYGTFR
+149 R
-163 ATRVR
+163 
-168 RRPERG
+168 
-174 SRGATPRRL
+174 

-188 GGTYLLILSGSLVV
+188 GGTYLLILTGSLVV
-202 GSGASSSCSAW
+202 GSGASGACDAW

-218 GFSLAFDGYPAIQLL
+218 GFRLAVEGSPAIQLL
-233 HRGLAA
+233 HRGVA
-239 AVGLLIIVSLLALL
+239 AVIGLLVVMSLLSVLA
-253 NRYREERAVRATV
+253 RHRRQPAVRATV

-274 FQIAVG
+274 FQVAAG

-288 PAALRGLHLALA
+288 PAVLRGLHLALA
-300 SAVWTGTVVLAVIA
+300 SAVWSGTVILAVIA
-314 DRLPAAGGSVGV
+314 SRLPPAEQPLEIRDASRSAG
-326 TDTAHRPPRP
+326 RPVRD
-336 TREVV
+336 VV

-366 AERGWPSTILVV
+366 AERGWPSTGLVL

-399 RDLDGAMLRTRRR
+399 RDLDREMLRTRRR

-420 PGHALLFGIALG
+420 PSHALIFGIGLG
-432 LAAFVLL
+432 LAAFLVL

-479 AGAVPPVV
+479 AGAVPPMV
-487 GWAAVTHRVDLTAVY
+487 GWAAVTHRLDLTALY
-502 LFAVIFLW
+502 LFAIIFLW

-525 YARAQVPMLPVVRGE
+525 YARARVPMLPVVRGE
-540 AVARRQILV
+540 SAARRQILF
-549 YTVLLVGVTLAVVV
+549 YTLILVAVTLAVVL
-563 TGALGLLYLAGAV
+563 TGALGLLYLAGAG
-576 VLGGA
+576 VLGGL
-581 FIALALVNLRSQRQR
+581 FIALAVANLRTRRQR

-618 DRMIGRV
+618 DRMIGRL

>member
-1 MKAFRALSVATALV
+1 MKAFRVLSVATALV

-44 LLPPLD
+44 LLPPLNL
-50 VHAIIEYSHR
+50 HAIIEYSHR

-66 SILVVLTAVVAWVV
+66 SVLVVLTAAVAWLA

-85 DIVIPATV
+85 DLVIPATI
-93 AVVLL
+93 ALGLL
-98 VVQVVLG
+98 IVQVVLG
-105 AITVRFEL
+105 AITVRLEL

-127 LLAAVCVTAV
+127 LLGAVCVTAV
-137 AACLPEN
+137 AALLP
-144 VSNAR
+144 AP
-149 IAQERLKRSYGTFR
+149 AGTVDR
-163 ATRVR
+163 ASR
-168 RRPERG
+168 RW
-174 SRGATPRRL
+174 AL
-183 ARGAA
+183 WAA
-188 GGTYLLILSGSLVV
+188 GGTYLLIVSGSLVV
-202 GSGASSSCSAW
+202 GSGASGACNAW

-218 GFSLAFDGYPAIQLL
+218 GFSLTFDGLPAVQLL
-233 HRGLAA
+233 HRGIAA
-239 AVGLLIIVSLLALL
+239 VVGLLIVLSLVSILA
-253 NRYREERAVRATV
+253 RHRRQPAVRATV

-274 FQIAVG
+274 FQVVVG
-280 AAVVTLHL
+280 AAVVSLRL

-300 SAVWTGTVVLAVIA
+300 SAVWAGTVILAVIVG
-314 DRLPAAGGSVGV
+314 RLSPHPALSQRGREMDSVR
-326 TDTAHRPPRP
+326 RPARD
-336 TREVV
+336 VV

-366 AERGWPSTILVV
+366 AERGWPSTGLVA

-399 RDLDGAMLRTRRR
+399 RDIDGEMLRTRRR

-420 PGHALLFGIALG
+420 PAHALLFGIVLG
-432 LAAFVLL
+432 LMAFVLL

-468 WTVQNIVIGGA
+468 STVQNIVIGGA
-479 AGAVPPVV
+479 AGAIPPVV
-487 GWAAVTHRVDLTAVY
+487 GWAAVTHRVDLTALY

-518 ALRLKGD
+518 ALRLRGD
-525 YARAQVPMLPVVRGE
+525 YARAKVPMLPVVRGE
-540 AVARRQILV
+540 TAARRQIVAYTLV
-549 YTVLLVGVTLAVVV
+549 LVAVTLAIVL
-563 TGALGLLYLAGAV
+563 TG
-576 VLGGA
+576 VLGPIYLMGA
-581 FIALALVNLRSQRQR
+581 ALLGAGFIALAVANLLARRQR
-596 WSRLLFDYSI
+596 WSRILFDYSI

-618 DRMIGRV
+618 DRMIGKV

>member
-66 SILVVLTAVVAWVV
+66 SALVVLTVVAAWVA

-93 AVVLL
+93 ALILL

-105 AITVRFEL
+105 AITVRLEL
-113 PPMIVLAHLATAMA
+113 PSMIVLAHLATAMA

-137 AACLPEN
+137 AAIVPRP
-144 VSNAR
+144 AT
-149 IAQERLKRSYGTFR
+149 QRLKRSHRTKARLAWGD
-163 ATRVR
+163 A
-168 RRPERG
+168 PADRG
-174 SRGATPRRL
+174 SVRL
-183 ARGAA
+183 ARAAA

-202 GSGASSSCSAW
+202 GSGASGSCNAW

-274 FQIAVG
+274 FQVAVG

-300 SAVWTGTVVLAVIA
+300 SAVWAGTVVLAVIT

-326 TDTAHRPPRP
+326 SDTAHRPSRP
-336 TREVV
+336 AREVV

-366 AERGWPSTILVV
+366 AERGWPSTGLVV

-420 PGHALLFGIALG
+420 PSHALLFGIALG

-458 VFVYTLWLKR
+458 VFIYTLWLKR

-487 GWAAVTHRVDLTAVY
+487 GWAAVTHRVDLTAIY

-549 YTVLLVGVTLAVVV
+549 YTLVLVGVTLAVVV

-618 DRMIGRV
+618 DRMIGRL

>member
-1 MKAFRALSVATALV
+1 MKAFRLLTVATALV

-44 LLPPLD
+44 LLPPLNL
-50 VHAIIEYSHR
+50 HAIIEYSHR
-60 TTASLT
+60 TTASLAST
-66 SILVVLTAVVAWVV
+66 LIVLTAVVAWLA

-85 DIVIPATV
+85 DIVIPAMV
-93 AVVLL
+93 ALGLL

-105 AITVRFEL
+105 AVTVRLEL

-127 LLAAVCVTAV
+127 LLAAVCVTA
-137 AACLPEN
+137 
-144 VSNAR
+144 SNAR
-149 IAQERLKRSYGTFR
+149 LARYAPLTSAGEPDSRPAWLARAAAAGTF
-163 ATRVR
+163 
-168 RRPERG
+168 
-174 SRGATPRRL
+174 
-183 ARGAA
+183 
-188 GGTYLLILSGSLVV
+188 LLILSGSLVV
-202 GSGASSSCSAW
+202 GSGASGSCGAW

-239 AVGLLIIVSLLALL
+239 AIGVLIIVSLFALL
-253 NRYREERAVRATV
+253 NRYRVERAVRATV

-274 FQIAVG
+274 FQVAVG

-300 SAVWTGTVVLAVIA
+300 SAVWAGAVVLAVLA
-314 DRLPAAGGSVGV
+314 DRLPV
-326 TDTAHRPPRP
+326 TGARADLTHHARQPPRP
-336 TREVV
+336 AREVV

-366 AERGWPSTILVV
+366 AERGWPSTGLVV

-420 PGHALLFGIALG
+420 PRHALLFGIALG
-432 LAAFVLL
+432 VAAFVLL

-487 GWAAVTHRVDLTAVY
+487 GWAAVTHRIDLTAIY

-540 AVARRQILV
+540 AVARRQILL
-549 YTVLLVGVTLAVVV
+549 YTLALVAVTIAVVV
-563 TGALGLLYLAGAV
+563 TGALGLLYLAGAA
-576 VLGGA
+576 VLGA
-581 FIALALVNLRSQRQR
+581 VFIALAVVNLRNRRQR

-618 DRMIGRV
+618 DRMIGRL

>member
-44 LLPPLD
+44 LLPPLNL
-50 VHAIIEYSHR
+50 HAIIEYSHR

-66 SILVVLTAVVAWVV
+66 SVLVVLTAVVAWFA
-80 WRKRR
+80 WRHRR
-85 DIVIPATV
+85 DIVIPATI
-93 AVVLL
+93 ALGLL
-98 VVQVVLG
+98 AVQVVLG
-105 AITVRFEL
+105 AVTVRLEL

-127 LLAAVCVTAV
+127 LLGAVCVTAV
-137 AACLPEN
+137 AALLP
-144 VSNAR
+144 VPAGAVDRPSLGR
-149 IAQERLKRSYGTFR
+149 
-163 ATRVR
+163 TRV
-168 RRPERG
+168 
-174 SRGATPRRL
+174 
-183 ARGAA
+183 AA
-188 GGTYLLILSGSLVV
+188 AGTYLLILSGSLVV
-202 GSGASSSCSAW
+202 GSGASGACDAW

-218 GFSLAFDGYPAIQLL
+218 GFSFAFDGLPAIQLL
-233 HRGLAA
+233 HRGVA
-239 AVGLLIIVSLLALL
+239 AVVGILIVLSLLSVLA
-253 NRYREERAVRATV
+253 RHRREPAVRATV

-274 FQIAVG
+274 FQVAVG
-280 AAVVTLHL
+280 AAVVTLQL

-300 SAVWTGTVVLAVIA
+300 SAVWAGTVVLAVIA
-314 DRLPAAGGSVGV
+314 SRLPLTGEPVRDRDDAGPIR
-326 TDTAHRPPRP
+326 RPARD
-336 TREVV
+336 VV
-341 LDYVSLAKPR
+341 LDYLSLSKPR

-366 AERGWPSTILVV
+366 AERGWPSTGLVV

-399 RDLDGAMLRTRRR
+399 RDLDREMLRTRRR

-420 PGHALLFGIALG
+420 PSHALLFGIALG
-432 LAAFVLL
+432 LAAFLVL

-468 WTVQNIVIGGA
+468 STVQNIVIGGA

-518 ALRLKGD
+518 ALRLRGD
-525 YARAQVPMLPVVRGE
+525 YARARVPMLPVVHGE
-540 AVARRQILV
+540 AAARRQILG
-549 YTVLLVGVTLAVVV
+549 YTLVLVALTLAVVL
-563 TGALGLLYLAGAV
+563 TGVLGPLYLAGAAL
-576 VLGGA
+576 LGAA
-581 FIALALVNLRSQRQR
+581 FIALAVLNLLARRQR

>member
-66 SILVVLTAVVAWVV
+66 SALVVLTAVVAWLA

-85 DIVIPATV
+85 DIVVPATV
-93 AVVLL
+93 ALVLL

-105 AITVRFEL
+105 AITVRLEL

-137 AACLPEN
+137 AAIVP
-144 VSNAR
+144 
-149 IAQERLKRSYGTFR
+149 
-163 ATRVR
+163 
-168 RRPERG
+168 RP
-174 SRGATPRRL
+174 ATPADRGLVRL
-183 ARGAA
+183 ARAA
-188 GGTYLLILSGSLVV
+188 AAGTYLLILSGSLVV
-202 GSGASSSCSAW
+202 GSGASGSCNAW

-218 GFSLAFDGYPAIQLL
+218 GFNLAFDGYPAIQLL

-239 AVGLLIIVSLLALL
+239 AVGLLIIVSLVALL

-274 FQIAVG
+274 FQVAVG

-300 SAVWTGTVVLAVIA
+300 SAVWAGTVVLAVLV
-314 DRLPAAGGSVGV
+314 DRLPAAGGSVAV
-326 TDTAHRPPRP
+326 TDAANRPPRP
-336 TREVV
+336 AREVV

-366 AERGWPSTILVV
+366 AERGWPSTSLVV
-378 LTLLGGALAAAGAG
+378 LTLAGGALAAAGAG

-420 PGHALLFGIALG
+420 PSHALLFGIALG
-432 LAAFVLL
+432 LAAFILL

-487 GWAAVTHRVDLTAVY
+487 GWAAVTHRVDLTAIY

-549 YTVLLVGVTLAVVV
+549 YTVILVAVTLAVVV
-563 TGALGLLYLAGAV
+563 TGALGLLYLAGAA

-581 FIALALVNLRSQRQR
+581 FIALALVNLRSHRQR

-618 DRMIGRV
+618 DRMVGRL